1 MSFSGCCFCF
11 VSLILFSLLCF
22 HFRFVFA
29 CVSFLGNVL
38 PYRDLC
44 SFFLVV
50 CFCSGMWVSV
60 LACVFLFLVWL
71 FFLFFVFAVVTQF
84 LEKNYYCIVVLSN
97 LENLYTPT
105 AFIFLN
111 LSVSGL
117 TSRCKLWR
125 VGECVLL
132 YSRNLKIQR
141 RDGNENV
148 QKKPIGLVDKRCLTL
163 FL

>member
-1 MSFSGCCFCF
+1 M
-11 VSLILFSLLCF
+11 FSLLCF

-29 CVSFLGNVL
+29 CVSFLGKVL

-60 LACVFLFLVWL
+60 LACVFSVSCFS
-71 FFLFFVFAVVTQF
+71 FFFVVFA
-84 LEKNYYCIVVLSN
+84 LEKNYYCIVVLAN

-125 VGECVLL
+125 VEEWVLL
-132 YSRNLKIQR
+132 YNRNFNIQR

-148 QKKPIGLVDKRCLTL
+148 KKNPIGSVGKRCLTL
-163 FL
+163 FCNFFGGFARLGRENA